1 MNYLIKLKY
10 SFTFGKRSIVLS
22 GLILLITIQLL
33 FESCATIISGS
44 KQEILFSSNPPVAQI
59 YVNNTLIGNTPMVY
73 PLKRNSVYMVKIALE
88 GYHDEEIKIKRGFN
102 GWTLGNILLGGV
114 IGIIVD
120 VATGAVY
127 TLKPDQLNPILSKKS
142 KDFFG
147 WLPAENNLIITL
159 TEDTEEFLSQDDNL
173 LLLTTLTMR

>member
-1 MNYLIKLKY
+1 
-10 SFTFGKRSIVLS
+10 
-22 GLILLITIQLL
+22 
-33 FESCATIISGS
+33 
-44 KQEILFSSNPPVAQI
+44 
-59 YVNNTLIGNTPMVY
+59 MVY